1 MMRRGVVIGA
11 FLLCCGALLAGS
23 IVTPAAKAEASLKF
37 YQSAPAGW
45 KTKPVGTLLKW
56 QREGHSWP
64 ALSGLKGFRV
74 MYVSRGAL
82 GDKVFETGMVYLPTA
97 ERVPRGGRPVM
108 AWDHGT
114 SGVGDSAAPSRY
126 PWLYPEP
133 VTTPWDWYAQWVG
146 KLGRMGYVV
155 ACPDYEGLGTPGLH
169 TYCHAASQGRATI
182 DAVRAAKQ
190 LAAKLDVATSKR
202 WGVAGHSQGG
212 QAALAAAELAATAYG
227 KGLSLK
233 ATVAVAPAVEIATIN
248 GMSAADAIGWPY
260 VGYTA
265 WGIRALSPDFDFTK
279 FCGPWVLDVVEQ
291 APDNYYDDWWGL
303 CLGAHWVGEYPDGS
317 PGVPTASDTLASGWE
332 SDPDVAAY
340 LKATEVGNAK
350 AAGAV
355 LALQGTDDEF
365 IATFDTLIAKLEA
378 QGDDLQYVIL
388 PDQRHDYAL
397 QFGWPWAKAFLED
410 RLPAR

>member
-1 MMRRGVVIGA
+1 M
-11 FLLCCGALLAGS
+11 
-23 IVTPAAKAEASLKF
+23 TPAARAEAPLKF
-37 YQSAPAGW
+37 YRSAPAGW
-45 KTKPVGTLLKW
+45 KARPAGTLLKW
-56 QREGHSWP
+56 ERERHSWP
-64 ALSGLKGFRV
+64 ALAGLEGYRV

-82 GDKVFETGMVYLPTA
+82 GDKVFETGMVYLPTGGQ
-97 ERVPRGGRPVM
+97 VPPDGRPVV

-114 SGVGDSAAPSRY
+114 CGVGDSAAPSRY
-126 PWLYPEP
+126 PWLYPQP
-133 VTTPWDWYAQWVG
+133 GSAPWDWYAQWVG

-155 ACPDYEGLGTPGLH
+155 TCPDYEGLGTPGLH
-169 TYCHAASQGRATI
+169 TYLHAASEGRATI
-182 DAVRAAKQ
+182 DAVRAARH
-190 LAAKLDVATSKR
+190 LAGELGVATSEC

-248 GMSAADAIGWPY
+248 GLSAAGAIAWPY

-265 WGIRALSPDFDFTK
+265 WGIRALSPDFDFTE

-291 APDNYYDDWWGL
+291 APDNFYDDWWGL
-303 CLGAHWVGEYPDGS
+303 CLGAHWAGEHPDGS
-317 PGVPTASDTLASGWE
+317 PVAPTASDTLAPGWE
-332 SDPDVAAY
+332 SNADVVAY
-340 LKATEVGNAK
+340 LKATEVGIAK

-365 IATFDTLIAKLEA
+365 IATFDTLIGKLEA

-388 PDQRHDYAL
+388 PGQRHDYAL

>member
-1 MMRRGVVIGA
+1 M
-11 FLLCCGALLAGS
+11 
-23 IVTPAAKAEASLKF
+23 
-37 YQSAPAGW
+37 
-45 KTKPVGTLLKW
+45 GTLLKW
-56 QREGHSWP
+56 HRERRSCP
-64 ALSGLKGFRV
+64 ALAGLEGYRV

-82 GDKVFETGMVYLPTA
+82 GGKVFETGMVYVPA
-97 ERVPRGGRPVM
+97 AGRVPRGGRPVM

-114 SGVGDSAAPSRY
+114 AGVGDSAAPSRY

-133 VTTPWDWYAQWVG
+133 ASAPWDWYAQWVG

-155 ACPDYEGLGTPGLH
+155 TCPDYEGLGTPGLH
-169 TYCHAASQGRATI
+169 TYLHAASQGRATI

-190 LAAKLDVATSKR
+190 LAAKLDVATSRR

-212 QAALAAAELAATAYG
+212 QAALAAAELAGTAYG

-303 CLGAHWVGEYPDGS
+303 CIGAALGGRIPRRQPRRANGERHAGFRLGVRRRRPRVSEGHGS
-317 PGVPTASDTLASGWE
+317 RQRQGGRRGPGP
-332 SDPDVAAY
+332 
-340 LKATEVGNAK
+340 
-350 AAGAV
+350 AGHRRRVHGHVRYADRQ
-355 LALQGTDDEF
+355 AG
-365 IATFDTLIAKLEA
+365 
-378 QGDDLQYVIL
+378 GPGRRLQYVIL
-388 PDQRHDYAL
+388 PGQRHDYAL